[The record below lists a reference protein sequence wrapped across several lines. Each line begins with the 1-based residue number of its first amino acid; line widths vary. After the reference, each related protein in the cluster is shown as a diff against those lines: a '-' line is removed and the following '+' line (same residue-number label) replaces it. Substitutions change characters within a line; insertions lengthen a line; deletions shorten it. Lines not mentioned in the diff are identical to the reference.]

1 MNSLRPK
8 GAIIVGIGA
17 NLASPEHGA
26 PGDACIAAVQAL
38 AEAGLTVIQQSP
50 WYESAPVPVSD
61 QPWYVNGVIEVQ
73 TSLSPKDLM
82 GLLAATEQRFG
93 RIRTVRNE
101 ARVLDLD
108 LIAYGERVETGDGE
122 ETQALVI
129 PHPRLHQR
137 AFVLLPLADI
147 APDWVHPVSQEPLA
161 TLTAR
166 LDPAQV
172 IRPLESPPM
181 P

>member
-147 APDWVHPVSQEPLA
+147 LPDWRHPVTGLGAVEMTAALPDGQE
-161 TLTAR
+161 
-166 LDPAQV
+166 
-172 IRPLESPPM
+172 IRKLV
-181 P
+181 

>member
-1 MNSLRPK
+1 M
-8 GAIIVGIGA
+8 IIIGIGA
-17 NLASPEHGA
+17 NLNHPEYGSPRRTCGAALEHLSRESDVQIRAVSRWYQSEPVLSLNGEGA
-26 PGDACIAAVQAL
+26 QG
-38 AEAGLTVIQQSP
+38 E
-50 WYESAPVPVSD
+50 

-147 APDWVHPVSQEPLA
+147 LPDWRHPVTGLGAVEMTAALPDGQE
-161 TLTAR
+161 
-166 LDPAQV
+166 
-172 IRPLESPPM
+172 IRKLV
-181 P
+181 